1 MSDVTLGNR
10 LDRPVDDKS
19 DHVLGPP
26 DAPITLVEYGSYACP
41 YCRAANERIAE
52 VRDQFGDR
60 MRYVFRHRPL
70 VGVELARRA
79 AELVERAPDPKRFWD
94 EHVKLMTRSE
104 TLTEDDLN
112 AVAHDLG
119 VSADRG
125 PADDPAFIRAKA
137 RVDADEASAAASGAI
152 ITPTFFINGRRYDGP
167 WDESALADAMLG
179 TLGHRVRSAALDF
192 ASWGPSAGILLL
204 LATIVAVALTNT
216 GLGPGFAAFW
226 EQRFGFTFDGLGFS
240 LSLLHWIN
248 DGLLT
253 LFFLVVGLEIK
264 REFTVGHLSGWR
276 SAALPVAGAI
286 GGMVA
291 PAALYLLV
299 VPSGSWSHGWGVPM
313 STDTAFAVAL
323 IVMLGS
329 RVPVELRIFL
339 TAAAIVD
346 DLGAILAVAI
356 FYSGALSLIYLAP
369 AAVLIGALAMLNRSH
384 VYTLAP
390 YVVVGVALWACVLA
404 SGLNPTLAGVIL
416 ALFIPTRPP
425 PNLTALTTRAS
436 ALIAAEA
443 ARDGEV
449 LRHGPSAPAL
459 RALDAIHD
467 RIESPADRLL
477 RNAGAVELP
486 GAAAVRLG
494 QRRRRS
500 ESGHVQRPRMADGGD
515 RRWARGRQASRHP
528 AGVGAR
534 RLDAAGGEAEGIF
547 VGATG
552 GSGGAG
558 RNRVHDV
565 AVHRRRGVSRGRFRS
580 HQDRGI
586 HRFGCVRRYRCDA
599 ARARRT
605 ERPRSGAIARRR
617 RSRQMERFGLADR
630 QVAQREPRLEEVWT
644 MSHVT
649 YTVVEHDGGWAYKV
663 GDVFSETFASREA
676 AHAAAARAAQEQRAP
691 GQGGP
696 IEYEDSSG
704 EWHEEEEG
712 GDDRP
717 DTDVKD

>member
-1 MSDVTLGNR
+1 MSDLTPGNR
-10 LDRPVDDKS
+10 LDRPVDDKF
-19 DHVLGPP
+19 DHILGPA

-52 VRDQFGDR
+52 VRDQFGNR

-112 AVAHDLG
+112 TVAGDLG
-119 VSADRG
+119 VAADCG
-125 PADDPAFIRAKA
+125 PANDPAAIRAKA
-137 RVDADEASAAASGAI
+137 RVDADEASAGASGAI

-192 ASWGPSAGILLL
+192 ASWGPSAGVLLL

-226 EQRFGFTFDGLGFS
+226 EQRFGFTLDGASFS

-276 SAALPVAGAI
+276 SAALPIAGAI
-286 GGMVA
+286 GGMVV
-291 PAALYLLV
+291 PAAIYVLI
-299 VPSGSWSHGWGVPM
+299 VPTGAWSHGWGVPM

-346 DLGAILAVAI
+346 DLGAILAVAV
-356 FYSGALSLIYLAP
+356 FYSGELNLLYLAP
-369 AAVLIGALAMLNRSH
+369 AALLVGALAMLNRSR
-384 VYTLAP
+384 VYTLP
-390 YVVVGVALWACVLA
+390 LYIVVGVALWACVLA
-404 SGLNPTLAGVIL
+404 SGLHPTLAGVIL

-425 PNLTALTTRAS
+425 PNLTALTTQAS
-436 ALIAAEA
+436 AIIAAEA
-443 ARDGEV
+443 VRSGEV

-477 RNAGAVELP
+477 RNAGARSSYLVLP
-486 GAAAVRLG
+486 LFALAN
-494 QRRRRS
+494 
-500 ESGHVQRPRMADGGD
+500 
-515 RRWARGRQASRHP
+515 
-528 AGVGAR
+528 AGVALSTDTFSGRERLMAAIIAGLVIGKPIGILLASAFAVATRLAVKPKEYSWAQLAGAGA
-534 RLDAAGGEAEGIF
+534 LGGIGFTMSLFIAGEAF
-547 VGATG
+547 RGADFEAAKIAVFIASILSAIIGVTLLTL
-552 GSGGAG
+552 AG
-558 RNRVHDV
+558 RT
-565 AVHRRRGVSRGRFRS
+565 
-580 HQDRGI
+580 
-586 HRFGCVRRYRCDA
+586 
-599 ARARRT
+599 AR
-605 ERPRSGAIARRR
+605 P
-617 RSRQMERFGLADR
+617 
-630 QVAQREPRLEEVWT
+630 
-644 MSHVT
+644 
-649 YTVVEHDGGWAYKV
+649 
-663 GDVFSETFASREA
+663 
-676 AHAAAARAAQEQRAP
+676 
-691 GQGGP
+691 
-696 IEYEDSSG
+696 
-704 EWHEEEEG
+704 
-712 GDDRP
+712 
-717 DTDVKD
+717 